1 MQISKNNLEVDLRG
15 KLADIMKHK
24 VAELEQQKTT
34 KCCRD
39 FAGALKNAS
48 GIGLIAEIKRAS
60 PSLGEINM
68 SDKVEERARAYE
80 FAGADA
86 ISVIT
91 DSSFFNGD
99 ISFLRRIRAAVGL
112 PLLRKDF
119 IFDEYQIYESKFYG
133 ADAVLLIA
141 SILRVEQL
149 RKLLGLARTLGMSS
163 LVEIHTIDDA
173 KKAVSVGA
181 EMVGI
186 NSRDLRSFEINLGAF
201 SALAPFL
208 SKDKILIAESG
219 IENGS
224 QSARL
229 RDAGAN
235 CILVGTTLMRSDN
248 LAEKIH
254 ELKLL

>member
-1 MQISKNNLEVDLRG
+1 MRG
-15 KLADIMKHK
+15 KLADIMKYK
-24 VAELEQQKTT
+24 VAEVEQQKTT
-34 KCCRD
+34 KCCHD
-39 FAGALKNAS
+39 FIGALKNAS

-80 FAGADA
+80 LAGADA

-91 DSSFFNGD
+91 DSHFFNGN
-99 ISFLRRIRAAVGL
+99 ISFLRRIRTAVDL

-133 ADAVLLIA
+133 ADAVLLIS

-149 RKLLGLARTLGMSS
+149 KRLLELARTLGMSS
-163 LVEIHTIDDA
+163 VVEIHTIDDA

-181 EMVGI
+181 KIIGI
-186 NSRDLRSFEINLGAF
+186 NNRDLRSFEIDLNNF
-201 SALAPFL
+201 FTVAPFL
-208 SKDKILIAESG
+208 PKDKILIAESG

-224 QSARL
+224 QAARL
-229 RDAGAN
+229 REAGAD
-235 CILVGTTLMRSDN
+235 CVLVGTALMCSDN
-248 LAEKIH
+248 LTEKIH
-254 ELKLL
+254 ELKLLI